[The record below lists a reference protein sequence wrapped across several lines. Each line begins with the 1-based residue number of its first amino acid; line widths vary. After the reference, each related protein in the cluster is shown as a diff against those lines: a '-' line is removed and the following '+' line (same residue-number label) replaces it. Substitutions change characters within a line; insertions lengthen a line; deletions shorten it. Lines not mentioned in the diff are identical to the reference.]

1 MDPDQIQNPN
11 FESDSGWKFVP
22 GSEQVSGGYT
32 DTWKSEGAKS
42 YKIALHGDSQCRF
55 FFEPGQRSSIVQSVD
70 LSGVRQIYFDL
81 NLLPPFAY
89 SGTGIGAMRV
99 EARIDK
105 DVFYTFNQ
113 ETGGEQLNQSILLA
127 PGKYSGRHN
136 LAISLMVYSNFCSYG
151 NNQIDSNAMYV
162 DNIRFYQ
169 DQVVVP
175 THTPTAT
182 PPSLSA
188 AKDYASKLE
197 IPVNQDGSLDLS
209 SEDSLKTIDV
219 VNLLAFI
226 DQVLPNI
233 KAMEALRRQDNPIT
247 IKSGGNL
254 HVLDM
259 TKKPSREF
267 VLLSSKDLES
277 HVLGLYKINGLPS
290 VDRPHPDFHHTP
302 SSTQGYLVF
311 TAVTLPDGDGKDFV
325 VEVSIYNRDYVHD
338 GNDTI
343 ENSFGP
349 QRAFTL
355 GYAPITENIVAGGY
369 QVNTE
374 RQINLLQAQSGT
386 IIYNKDLVKK
396 AFYDYMNS
404 DKDSIQTSKLLRSLE
419 GTLLIGELGIHEY
432 T

>member
-1 MDPDQIQNPN
+1 MKHFIAMLTILSFLIAACAPASTPATAVVPSANATHQPAATEMPTATAAPSETATIAPTATVTPTPSITPLPTMDPDQIQNPN

-254 HVLDM
+254 HVLDD
-259 TKKPSREF
+259 KK
-267 VLLSSKDLES
+267 
-277 HVLGLYKINGLPS
+277 
-290 VDRPHPDFHHTP
+290 
-302 SSTQGYLVF
+302 
-311 TAVTLPDGDGKDFV
+311 
-325 VEVSIYNRDYVHD
+325 
-338 GNDTI
+338 
-343 ENSFGP
+343 
-349 QRAFTL
+349 
-355 GYAPITENIVAGGY
+355 TEPRVCFIV
-369 QVNTE
+369 Q
-374 RQINLLQAQSGT
+374 
-386 IIYNKDLVKK
+386 
-396 AFYDYMNS
+396 
-404 DKDSIQTSKLLRSLE
+404 
-419 GTLLIGELGIHEY
+419 
-432 T
+432 